1 MSFSA
6 KIIADSINEHGNR
19 ITSWVLTYPRIIH
32 AEFMTHRSFSRNASS
47 SRAIPFEKML
57 KSVATNPYIPMKWM
71 KDHKGMQGT
80 EYLDELLEV
89 NRLRSEWLKA
99 RDLAMQQAKI
109 LNDHGLSKQI
119 CNRLLEPFSWYTVIM
134 TATDME
140 NFFALRAHDQAEIHI
155 QKLAYLMLDE
165 YNKNVPV
172 LLKAG
177 EWHIPIGDQINAIEL
192 NLAIGN
198 VPHDHIT
205 DYEMGVAFNAAKL
218 KVATARCARVSYTVV
233 GDGDKTSNYENDI
246 KLHDRLATSGHFSPF
261 EHCAK
266 AMHGYERK
274 ESLYSG
280 NFCGFV
286 QYRKTLKNECLT
298 DDRVNVIVNKNI

>member
-177 EWHIPIGDQINAIEL
+177 EWHIPFGDQINAIEL

-274 ESLYSG
+274 ES
-280 NFCGFV
+280 F
-286 QYRKTLKNECLT
+286 KIT
-298 DDRVNVIVNKNI
+298 